1 MLTSLLIAG
10 FGGQGILVTGQ
21 VIATAC
27 MLDGKNVTYMPAY
40 GAEVRGGTVHVT
52 LVVADRRIS
61 SPYVPGPDAAIVM
74 NRPSLDRFEPT
85 LQPQAWLV
93 TNTSL
98 VDRAPRREDLRVVPV
113 PASDI
118 ADELGNPRVITL
130 VALGAYVAASQITSI
145 DSLLQALR
153 RVLPKERHGL
163 LPLNQQ
169 ALERGAAC
177 FRSLDAAGVR

>member
-52 LVVADRRIS
+52 VVIADRRIS
-61 SPYVPGPDAAIVM
+61 SPYILSPDAAIIM
-74 NRPSLDRFEPT
+74 NRPSLDRFEPV
-85 LQPQAWLV
+85 LQPKGLLV
-93 TNTSL
+93 SNTSL
-98 VDRAPRREDLRVVPV
+98 VDRAPRRDDLRVVPL
-113 PASDI
+113 AANDI
-118 ADELGNPRVITL
+118 ANELGNPRVVTL
-130 VALGAYVAASQITSI
+130 VALGACVAASQITSI

-177 FRSLDAAGVR
+177 FRSLDTAGVR